1 MFSCGKLGTH
11 NVVSV
16 GTLKKRHKVVKKFLT
31 FLPKFEIILVLMMRD
46 WLASSTTKRAQPT
59 YLERVNI
66 MKRIVSNIQNLGF
79 TIVNAPSEDKKVKQG
94 GIILDQTLVNG
105 QSQGVSVRLIN
116 GTKKTAAV
124 KLDKGA
130 LQDLLT
136 AVNEVLA
143 TEG

>member
-1 MFSCGKLGTH
+1 
-11 NVVSV
+11 
-16 GTLKKRHKVVKKFLT
+16 
-31 FLPKFEIILVLMMRD
+31 
-46 WLASSTTKRAQPT
+46 
-59 YLERVNI
+59 

-79 TIVNAPSEDKKVKQG
+79 TIVNAPSEDKKAKAG

-124 KLDKGA
+124 KLDKQA

>member
-1 MFSCGKLGTH
+1 
-11 NVVSV
+11 
-16 GTLKKRHKVVKKFLT
+16 
-31 FLPKFEIILVLMMRD
+31 
-46 WLASSTTKRAQPT
+46 
-59 YLERVNI
+59 

-124 KLDKGA
+124 KLDKQA
-130 LQDLLT
+130 LTSLLE

>member
-1 MFSCGKLGTH
+1 
-11 NVVSV
+11 
-16 GTLKKRHKVVKKFLT
+16 
-31 FLPKFEIILVLMMRD
+31 
-46 WLASSTTKRAQPT
+46 
-59 YLERVNI
+59 
-66 MKRIVSNIQNLGF
+66 MKRVVSNIQNLGF

>member
-1 MFSCGKLGTH
+1 
-11 NVVSV
+11 
-16 GTLKKRHKVVKKFLT
+16 
-31 FLPKFEIILVLMMRD
+31 
-46 WLASSTTKRAQPT
+46 
-59 YLERVNI
+59 

-79 TIVNAPSEDKKVKQG
+79 TITNAPSEDKKVKQG

-124 KLDKGA
+124 KLDKQA
-130 LQDLLT
+130 LTSLLE

-143 TEG
+143 TEE